1 MFKRGKIMAEKIG
14 YIYILT
20 NKSFHK
26 TDLVK
31 IGYTD
36 NIEDRLKSLYNT
48 SVPEPFEVYATYEV
62 PFDSKMP
69 DKAFHKLIQKLN
81 PSLRVTENREFF
93 EIAPWDAYSLLESM
107 AIIHGRL
114 DKLKRY
120 NDNDYGSELEK
131 DVVSYG
137 IDDLF
142 PHGSEEHSL
151 FNEIESAVKHKFNH
165 VQIKALKHYVA
176 FKKDKKH
183 NLIALWPKDGWVEV
197 VLCAKLG
204 TLNDPTDTVY
214 DISNR
219 LWSNAQYAIRY
230 DSTTDINVLIDLIS
244 QIK

>member
-1 MFKRGKIMAEKIG
+1 MAEKIG

-36 NIEDRLKSLYNT
+36 NIENRLKSLYNT

-69 DKAFHKLIQKLN
+69 DKAFHNLIQKLN
-81 PSLRVTENREFF
+81 PSLRVTDNREFF
-93 EIAPWDAYSLLESM
+93 EITPWDAYDLLEAM
-107 AIIHGRL
+107 ATIHNRR

-120 NDNDYGSELEK
+120 KDNDYGSDIET
-131 DVVSYG
+131 DTQTYSVDS
-137 IDDLF
+137 LF
-142 PHGSEEHSL
+142 PLNSEERSL
-151 FNEIESAVKHKFNH
+151 FDKIDTAIRNEYKH
-165 VQIKALKHYVA
+165 VQLKELKLYVA
-176 FKKDKKH
+176 YKKDKKH
-183 NLIALWPKDGWVEV
+183 NLVAIWPKSGWVEV
-197 VLCAKLG
+197 VLCTKLG
-204 TLNDPTDTVY
+204 TLTDDTDSIY

-219 LWSNAQYAIRY
+219 QWSNAQYAMRFDSNTDVNTLLNLIR
-230 DSTTDINVLIDLIS
+230 